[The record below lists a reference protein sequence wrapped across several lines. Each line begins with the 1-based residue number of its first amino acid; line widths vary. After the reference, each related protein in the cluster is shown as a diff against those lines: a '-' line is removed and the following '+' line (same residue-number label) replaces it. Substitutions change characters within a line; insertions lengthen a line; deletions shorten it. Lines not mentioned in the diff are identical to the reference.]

1 MRSLPQHHPVHRFTL
16 DRHLVQAAYEATAY
30 TREVDRPDLLLIG
43 AFLHDVG
50 KGLPGDHSIGRRAR
64 SPRRIAAR
72 IGLPRRRRRAR
83 REAGPAAPAAA
94 RRGHPARP
102 AATR

>member
-30 TREVDRPDLLLIG
+30 AREVDRPDLLLIG

-50 KGLPGDHSIGRRAR
+50 KGLAGDHSM
-64 SPRRIAAR
+64 
-72 IGLPRRRRRAR
+72 RRR
-83 REAGPAAPAAA
+83 PD
-94 RRGHPARP
+94 RGRDRDPDRP
-102 AATR
+102 AAGRRRHRSRSWSGCTCCCPTWRPGAT